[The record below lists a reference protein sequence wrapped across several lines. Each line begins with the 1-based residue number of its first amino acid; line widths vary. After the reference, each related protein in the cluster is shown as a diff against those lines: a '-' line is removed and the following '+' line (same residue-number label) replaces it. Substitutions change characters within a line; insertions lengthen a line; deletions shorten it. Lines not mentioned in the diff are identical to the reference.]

1 MKDATAKWATSGHA
15 DNSSL
20 AFRDWDNATNPLATV
35 SKSCASCHSTV
46 GFNEFLITG
55 NRTIV
60 NPPLAVN
67 NYGISCYACH
77 SLEAASKTTVKFEG
91 SGQVVDHPGVASVIC
106 GQCHQGRAWQ
116 GTVDVNIKKGYPA
129 GDNATTI
136 DKISSKIAS
145 TNPHYRAAFAA
156 LKAAE
161 SRIGYDYGDLTI
173 AVDSTHP
180 GGTDCMFCHNQHS
193 TEVKFGSNC
202 QPCHVF
208 TSVADIEAKMN
219 KFIPALEAELLLTI
233 QQYAADNTT
242 LDAAGKTKAKACIAL
257 NNDANPYW
265 FKDANCDTVADNATS
280 SGAYKS
286 FTPRL
291 ARACYNL
298 LVSLKDPGGF
308 AHNEAYMKALLQA
321 SIDNLREY

>member
-1 MKDATAKWATSGHA
+1 M
-15 DNSSL
+15 
-20 AFRDWDNATNPLATV
+20 
-35 SKSCASCHSTV
+35 AS
-46 GFNEFLITG
+46 
-55 NRTIV
+55 
-60 NPPLAVN
+60 PPLAVS
-67 NYGISCYACH
+67 NYGITCFACH
-77 SLEAASKTTVKFEG
+77 STQAEGVTSVKFEA
-91 SGQVVDHPGVASVIC
+91 SGVTVANPGVASVIC

-116 GTVDVNIKKGYPA
+116 GTVDTSIKKAYPN

-145 TNPHYRAAFAA
+145 TNPHYRASFAA

-161 SRIGYDYGDLTI
+161 SRIGYDYGDLTM

-180 GGTDCMFCHNQHS
+180 GGTDCMVCHNQHS

-202 QPCHVF
+202 QPCHAF
-208 TSVADIEAKMN
+208 TSVADIDAKMN
-219 KFIPALEAELLLTI
+219 KFIPDLEAELLLTI

-242 LDAAGKTKAKACIAL
+242 LDAAGKRKAKACIAL
-257 NNDANPYW
+257 DNDVNPYW
-265 FKDANCDTVADNATS
+265 FQDANCDGVADNETS
-280 SGAYKS
+280 SGAFKS

-308 AHNEAYMKALLQA
+308 AHNEAYMRALLQA